1 MRLWYPM
8 LRTSTPWRVA
18 CATLWLCAA
27 LSGNA
32 LAAPS
37 IEQWTSGQA
46 VRTLFVA
53 APELPMLDIAV
64 TFGAG
69 SNRDAELAGLSQLT
83 HGLLSA
89 GSDTMDADTVAEK
102 FEEVGARYGY
112 DVNLDHSRVS
122 LRSLTEERLLE
133 QALSTFVEILT
144 RPDFP
149 QKDFQR
155 LKNQALTAIRDEQ
168 QRPDRIAGKAFYR
181 TVYGTHPYAQPVSG
195 SEGSVQAIALA
206 DVKAFRRQYLVAENA
221 IIAIVGAVDTDQ
233 ARRISEYIASRLP
246 RGTRPSPVP
255 PPQPATEDQY
265 RFIPYPSQQSH
276 VYLGQL
282 GIARG
287 DPDYFILYT
296 GNYVLGGGGFSSR
309 LMKRIRKQL
318 GLSYSVYSYFF
329 PLQQPGP
336 FMLGLQTR
344 ADQAQMALDQAL
356 QLVQD
361 YVDQGPSGEELELA
375 KKSII
380 GGFPLRVDQNSDI
393 LAYLSLIGY
402 YDLPLDYLDTFT
414 ARIAEVTQADVRA
427 AFSRHLHTDR
437 MVKIVVGGPE
447 KE

>member
-1 MRLWYPM
+1 MP
-8 LRTSTPWRVA
+8 RTNTAWRGA
-18 CATLWLCAA
+18 CAALWLCAA
-27 LSGNA
+27 LLGTA
-32 LAAPS
+32 RAAPS
-37 IEQWTSGQA
+37 IEQWTSGPG

-69 SNRDAELAGLSQLT
+69 SDRDAQLGGLSQLT

-89 GSDTMDADTVAEK
+89 GTEAMDADTVAEK

-112 DVNLDHSRVS
+112 DVNLDYSRVS

-133 QALSTFVEILT
+133 QALSTFVEILA
-144 RPDFP
+144 RPNFP
-149 QKDFQR
+149 QKDFLR

-181 TVYGTHPYAQPVSG
+181 AVYGVHPYAQPVSG
-195 SEGSVQAIALA
+195 SEASVQAIALA
-206 DVKAFRRQYLVAENA
+206 DVQAFQRQYLVAENA
-221 IIAIVGAVDTDQ
+221 VIAIVGALDTDQ
-233 ARRISEYIASRLP
+233 ARRISETIASRLP
-246 RGTRPSPVP
+246 RGVRPAPAQ
-255 PPQPATEDQY
+255 PPQPARASLY
-265 RFIPYPSQQSH
+265 WYIPYPSQQSH
-276 VYLGQL
+276 VFLGQL

-296 GNYVLGGGGFSSR
+296 GNHVLGGGGFTSR

-329 PLQQPGP
+329 PLQQKGP

-344 ADQAQMALDQAL
+344 TDQAQQALDQVQ

-361 YVDQGPSGEELELA
+361 YVDQGPSEEELELA

-380 GGFPLRVDQNSDI
+380 GGFPLRVDQNSDL

-414 ARIAEVTQADVRA
+414 AHIAGVTLADVRA
-427 AFSRHLHTDR
+427 AFRRHLHTDR

>member
-8 LRTSTPWRVA
+8 LHTSTSLRAA
-18 CATLWLCAA
+18 CCTLWLCAA
-27 LSGNA
+27 LLGKA

-37 IEQWTSGQA
+37 IEQWTSGDT

-69 SNRDAELAGLSQLT
+69 SDRDAELAGLSQIT
-83 HGLLSA
+83 HALLSA
-89 GSDTMDADTVAEK
+89 GTDAMDADAVAER

-112 DVNLDHSRVS
+112 DVNRDHSRVS
-122 LRSLTEERLLE
+122 LRSLTEEKLLE
-133 QALSTFVEILT
+133 QALSTFVEVLT

-149 QKDFQR
+149 QKDFLR

-168 QRPDRIAGKAFYR
+168 QRPGRIAGKAFYQA
-181 TVYGTHPYAQPVSG
+181 VYGTHPYAQPVSG
-195 SEGSVQAIALA
+195 SESSMQAIALA
-206 DVKAFRRQYLVAENA
+206 DVEAFQRQYLVAENA
-221 IIAIVGAVDTDQ
+221 TIAIVGDLDTDQ
-233 ARRISEYIASRLP
+233 ARRISEYIASHLP
-246 RGTRPSPVP
+246 RGARPVLAP

-265 RFIPYPSQQSH
+265 RFIPYPSLQSH

-287 DPDYFILYT
+287 DPDYFALYT

-336 FMLGLQTR
+336 FILGLQTR
-344 ADQAQMALDQAL
+344 ADQAQMALDQAG
-356 QLVQD
+356 QLVQG
-361 YVDQGPSGEELELA
+361 YVDQGPSDEELELA

-380 GGFPLRVDQNSDI
+380 GGFPLRIDQNSDI

-402 YDLPLDYLDTFT
+402 YDLPLDYLETFT
-414 ARIAEVTQADVRA
+414 THIAEVTREDVRA

-447 KE
+447 EE

>member
-1 MRLWYPM
+1 MPHTRPAL
-8 LRTSTPWRVA
+8 TVA
-18 CATLWLCAA
+18 CATLWLYAA
-27 LSGNA
+27 SLGSA
-32 LAAPS
+32 LGAPS
-37 IEQWTSGQA
+37 IEQWTSGPG

-69 SNRDAELAGLSQLT
+69 SDRDVQLGGLSQLT

-89 GSDTMDADTVAEK
+89 GSEAMDADTVAEK

-112 DVNLDHSRVS
+112 DVNLDYSRVS

-133 QALSTFVEILT
+133 QALSTFVEILS
-144 RPDFP
+144 RPGFP

-168 QRPDRIAGKAFYR
+168 QRLDRIAGKAFYQA
-181 TVYGTHPYAQPVSG
+181 VYGAHPYAQPVSG
-195 SEGSVQAIALA
+195 SESSVQAIALE
-206 DVKAFRRQYLVAENA
+206 DVQAFQRRYLVAENA
-221 IIAIVGAVDTDQ
+221 VIAIVGAVDTDQ
-233 ARRISEYIASRLP
+233 ARRISEYIATRLP
-246 RGTRPSPVP
+246 RGAKPAPVP
-255 PPQPATEDQY
+255 PPPPASTSQY
-265 RFIPYPSQQSH
+265 RYIPYPSQQSH
-276 VYLGQL
+276 VFLGQL

-296 GNYVLGGGGFSSR
+296 GNHILGGGGFTSR
-309 LMKRIRKQL
+309 LMKKIRQQM

-329 PLQQPGP
+329 PLQHKGP
-336 FMLGLQTR
+336 YMLGLQTR
-344 ADQAQMALDQAL
+344 TDQAQQALDQAL
-356 QLVQD
+356 QLVRD
-361 YVDQGPSGEELELA
+361 YVDEGPSEEELELA

-402 YDLPLDYLDTFT
+402 YDLPLGYLDTFT
-414 ARIAEVTQADVRA
+414 THIAGVTQADVRA
-427 AFSRHLHTDR
+427 AFRRHLHTDR